1 MEKSLKEHI
10 QHLKD
15 QREAI
20 RNSQDPQ
27 PPGREAVRELSVIT
41 DVFLV
46 SVFYQAERK
55 WQKSHTGSLRSITLV
70 PVGGYG
76 RNELALHSD
85 IDLMILCTGG
95 SDPVVEFVS
104 EEIFYPLWDAGL
116 EIGHSVRTV
125 TDCIDIAGKN
135 FHTQTSFL
143 DARCLAGNRELF
155 GKFKKRFHERII
167 EGQRKKF
174 LENILMENQKRYQR
188 YGEASFLL
196 EPNIKEGK
204 GGLRDYH
211 SILWTAKALFNLSTP
226 EEMVNAALLSPND
239 RTSLEQ
245 SLDFLWRI
253 RNQLHILSGRK
264 NDRLCFEYQEGMAG
278 TPEFAAKSDFLKVE
292 GLMKEFYLHASN
304 IEYISSLFF
313 DRILHA
319 LKIKPHAKTVA
330 LPDRILEKDVSIYKE
345 EIRIDRPEALIK
357 KPYLLLKIFEYA
369 ARYGAE
375 IHPRTG
381 QFIRDNLCLVN
392 NSFRSSRRTSRSMLN
407 LMKLGSSAFKQL
419 EVMLQTGLLALY
431 IPEFENIRCQVQHDA
446 YHIYT
451 VDKHS
456 LLTFL
461 ELSLMREED
470 KYPFA
475 EIDRPEYLFLTAL
488 LHDIGKGIG
497 HKHAGK
503 GADLIPKIAG
513 RMGLEENVVRDMVF
527 VVRHHLLLVDVA
539 TRRDLEDEKIIVE
552 CAQKIQDIKRLNMLY
567 LLTIADS
574 KATGSRAWTAWKAAL
589 MDELYLKIKHILQ
602 RGELATPQ
610 TTTRIQKVLAQV
622 KDGLTPALKNPAVL
636 KHIENMP
643 GDYLLT
649 VTPHKILR
657 HIQLAQE
664 LSDKKFALFIEAKN
678 GFRELTVL
686 AEDKPGLFAQISGVL
701 ALNDLDVLGTQIFTW
716 GDGIAVDIFQL
727 RELIEEP
734 ADETHMSHGDTKDNE
749 NNPPLPPFGKGGLG
763 GFSGEIR
770 WKKVAEDLEKTLSGR
785 LSFDYRLAEKTTPL
799 PLQTKKRGRSSK
811 VVIDNESSDFY
822 TVIEVYTDDRP
833 GLLYSLAR
841 TLFDMGLD
849 IRSAKISTKVDQVVD
864 VFYVRDLYGQKIYH
878 PEQCEEIQK
887 ALLFKLEG
895 HKRTG

>member
-1 MEKSLKEHI
+1 M
-10 QHLKD
+10 
-15 QREAI
+15 
-20 RNSQDPQ
+20 
-27 PPGREAVRELSVIT
+27 
-41 DVFLV
+41 
-46 SVFYQAERK
+46 
-55 WQKSHTGSLRSITLV
+55 
-70 PVGGYG
+70 
-76 RNELALHSD
+76 
-85 IDLMILCTGG
+85 
-95 SDPVVEFVS
+95 
-104 EEIFYPLWDAGL
+104 
-116 EIGHSVRTV
+116 
-125 TDCIDIAGKN
+125 
-135 FHTQTSFL
+135 
-143 DARCLAGNRELF
+143 
-155 GKFKKRFHERII
+155 
-167 EGQRKKF
+167 
-174 LENILMENQKRYQR
+174 
-188 YGEASFLL
+188 
-196 EPNIKEGK
+196 
-204 GGLRDYH
+204 
-211 SILWTAKALFNLSTP
+211 
-226 EEMVNAALLSPND
+226 
-239 RTSLEQ
+239 
-245 SLDFLWRI
+245 
-253 RNQLHILSGRK
+253 
-264 NDRLCFEYQEGMAG
+264 
-278 TPEFAAKSDFLKVE
+278 
-292 GLMKEFYLHASN
+292 
-304 IEYISSLFF
+304 
-313 DRILHA
+313 
-319 LKIKPHAKTVA
+319 A
-330 LPDRILEKDVSIYKE
+330 LPDRILEKDVSIYKK

-369 ARYGAE
+369 ARYGAK

-381 QFIRDNLCLVN
+381 QFIRDNLYLVN
-392 NSFRSSRRTSRSMLN
+392 DSFRSSRQTSRSMLN

-497 HKHAGK
+497 HNHAGK

-513 RMGLEENVVRDMVF
+513 RMGLEEDVIRDMVF

-574 KATGSRAWTAWKAAL
+574 KATGPRAWTAWKAAL
-589 MDELYLKIKHILQ
+589 VDELYLKIKHILQ

-610 TTTRIQKVLAQV
+610 TTARIQKVLDQV

-649 VTPHKILR
+649 VTPQKIIR
-657 HIQLAQE
+657 HLQLARE
-664 LSDKKFALFIEAKN
+664 LSDKKFALAIEARN
-678 GFRELTVL
+678 SFWELTVL

-716 GDGIAVDIFQL
+716 GDGIAVDIFQV

-734 ADETHMSHGDTKDNE
+734 ADEM
-749 NNPPLPPFGKGGLG
+749 
-763 GFSGEIR
+763 R
-770 WKKVAEDLEKTLSGR
+770 WKRVAEDLEKTLSGR

-799 PLQTKKRGRSSK
+799 SFQTKKRGRSSK

-822 TVIEVYTDDRP
+822 TVIEVYTDDHP

-878 PEQCEEIQK
+878 PEQCEEVKK

-895 HKRTG
+895 HKKTG